1 MLRELQ
7 QNTVKQFNK
16 FRKTIQEKNVFI
28 NGKKNTIQSQTLILE
43 LKGTITKLNT
53 SRKLN
58 QQTGPGRKRA
68 WGEFT

>member
-28 NGKKNTIQSQTLILE
+28 NGKKKHNTESNINFGAE
-43 LKGTITKLNT
+43 GYNY
-53 SRKLN
+53 
-58 QQTGPGRKRA
+58 
-68 WGEFT
+68 